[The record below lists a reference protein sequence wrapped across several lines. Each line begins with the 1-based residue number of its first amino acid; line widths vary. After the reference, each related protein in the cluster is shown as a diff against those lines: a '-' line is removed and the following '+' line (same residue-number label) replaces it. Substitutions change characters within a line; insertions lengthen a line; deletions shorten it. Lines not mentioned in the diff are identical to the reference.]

1 MNYRKEES
9 NLDLVITIILFLA
22 FVAFTV
28 AVLVVDVQPIGPQ
41 NTMVG
46 FATVN
51 GKVFN
56 LLGTS
61 DFFYLITKLL
71 LVLAYAQ
78 VGLFAL
84 VGLWQLVNRKSLWE
98 VDLDIIILGIFYVV
112 NIVMYVAF
120 EFLSLNY
127 RPVILDEG
135 LEASYPSSHVFVMI
149 SIFATTMIQVQ
160 RKVWNLGLKKIIQA
174 VLAVCIVLAAVGRL
188 LSGVHWFTDII
199 GGCLLSAALVMMYL
213 SVIRRLD

>member
-46 FATVN
+46 FATIN
-51 GKVFN
+51 GKIFN

-71 LVLAYAQ
+71 LVFAYAQ

-112 NIVMYVAF
+112 NIVMYVVF